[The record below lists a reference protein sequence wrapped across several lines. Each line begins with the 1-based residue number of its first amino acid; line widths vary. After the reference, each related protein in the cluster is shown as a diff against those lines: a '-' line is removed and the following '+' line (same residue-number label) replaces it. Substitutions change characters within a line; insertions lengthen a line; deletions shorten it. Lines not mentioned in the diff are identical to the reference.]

1 LLVIVLL
8 AAFLLGSWAQSG
20 RAAGEQVVDRVVA
33 SVDGNPLTM
42 QDLVN
47 FAKANG
53 LTLPTDNSPA
63 SVAIQRKALRA
74 LISETALEH
83 EEQGVDVS
91 DEQVDRFVQMFEQQ
105 HHVTEMQLRQ
115 ELAANGISWE
125 EYRRRARMEVQRMAL
140 LQRQVSDQI
149 VITDD
154 QVAAYYKAHPKDFMV
169 SQERYKL
176 AQILIALPADPTPA
190 QVAAARA
197 KATALDKKARGG
209 ADFAQLARKYSDDD
223 SRDAGGEL
231 GEFKPDDII
240 DPILD
245 GIRGLKPGQVSG
257 VIRSNHGFHIVKVE
271 AHDLP
276 GEQPL
281 SEVQEK
287 IRQKL
292 TQQQMQVQFKHWVEV
307 DLIKN
312 HVVHTYL

>member
-1 LLVIVLL
+1 M
-8 AAFLLGSWAQSG
+8 
-20 RAAGEQVVDRVVA
+20 VDRVVA

-53 LTLPTDNSPA
+53 LNLPTDNSPA
-63 SVAIQRKALRA
+63 SLAIQRKALRA

-83 EEQGVDVS
+83 EEQGVDVG

-105 HHVTEMQLRQ
+105 HHITEAQLRQ
-115 ELAANGISWE
+115 ELAANGLTWE

-140 LQRQVSDQI
+140 LQREVSDQI

-154 QVAAYYKAHPKDFMV
+154 QVAAYYKAHPKEFVV

-176 AQILIALPADPTPA
+176 AQILISVPPNATAA
-190 QVAAARA
+190 QIAAAQA
-197 KATALDKKARGG
+197 QAASIDKKARDG
-209 ADFAQLARKYSDDD
+209 ADFAALARKYSDDD

-245 GIRGLKPGQVSG
+245 GIRGLKPGQVSP
-257 VIRSNHGFHIVKVE
+257 VIRSEHGFHIVKVE

-276 GEQPL
+276 GVQPL
-281 SEVQEK
+281 SEVQDQ

>member
-1 LLVIVLL
+1 MLL
-8 AAFLLGSWAQSG
+8 AVFLLGSWAASG
-20 RAAGEQVVDRVVA
+20 RAAGEQTVDRVVA
-33 SVDGNPLTM
+33 TVDGNPLTM

-63 SVAIQRKALRA
+63 SLAIQRKALRA

-83 EEQGVDVS
+83 EEQGVDVT

-105 HHVTEMQLRQ
+105 HHISEPQLRQ
-115 ELAANGISWE
+115 ELAANGVSWD

-154 QVAAYYKAHPKDFMV
+154 QVAAYYKAHPKDFVV
-169 SQERYKL
+169 SQERYQL
-176 AQILIALPADPTPA
+176 AQILIAVPPDASPAEVKT
-190 QVAAARA
+190 ARD
-197 KATALDKKARGG
+197 KALAVDKKARGG

-240 DPILD
+240 DPVLE

-257 VIRSNHGFHIVKVE
+257 VVRSNHGFHIVKVE

-276 GEQPL
+276 GVQPL